1 MSKYI
6 RSIHTCMHGCRL
18 WCRRC
23 DWNHPDLLYWW
34 DFFLDANILHGA
46 VFDACLQQFW
56 KILTFQFV
64 HTDAVCHG
72 LRFRDWGRVFLTW
85 KDSQVLQLLFLTHHS
100 RIRWAQDHCLCQ
112 YLQEGSSSQKPEQ
125 VGGPRKKLYVL
136 WCTTV
141 IFVKPCALMLITV
154 SMWHIWC
161 VLSSQH
167 FSS

>member
-1 MSKYI
+1 MHAWMQTVMSPMRLKPPRSPVLVRLLLRREYPAWSSI
-6 RSIHTCMHGCRL
+6 RCML
-18 WCRRC
+18 TT
-23 DWNHPDLLYWW
+23 
-34 DFFLDANILHGA
+34 ILS
-46 VFDACLQQFW
+46 LM

-154 SMWHIWC
+154 STWHI
-161 VLSSQH
+161 
-167 FSS
+167 